1 MIFKKKKI
9 LASVPSQEILKWL
22 DLKDSPVQ
30 TDRQNSIAWDLYNHF
45 CPSRLACGLLRPSL
59 KGHHMDSDKTLIDF
73 WLFEEYLLS
82 LRRYWNYIQPIPA
95 LMVMLATALW
105 TKEQIKTLQQK
116 QELSPENT
124 GITWFCVKVLKVF
137 KIILLCPV
145 FLCKQV
151 NALGRWNDSD
161 SKNWRSSP
169 ITQVQCSDST
179 IDRENQHPNTCNIKS
194 PIL

>member
-1 MIFKKKKI
+1 
-9 LASVPSQEILKWL
+9 
-22 DLKDSPVQ
+22 
-30 TDRQNSIAWDLYNHF
+30 
-45 CPSRLACGLLRPSL
+45 
-59 KGHHMDSDKTLIDF
+59 MDSDKALIVF

-82 LRRYWNYIQPIPA
+82 LRRYWNYIQPIPT
-95 LMVMLATALW
+95 LMVVLATASW

-179 IDRENQHPNTCNIKS
+179 ERTNTQTHATLRAPSFNFTETSSSIIPRSVLLYSLKKHNNNNKAEAGDVAQFVECLPNTQKV
-194 PIL
+194 